1 MELNLL
7 GKGDLY
13 NMWIFLGIVAVLI
26 LLAVSMYNGLV
37 RKRNYIREAWSSI
50 DVQLKLKTNVLTNL
64 VDTIKMQTKYESE
77 TLEKIVGLR
86 RQMLSSDKGEAMK
99 ANDAITRMIPSL
111 YAVSESYP
119 ELKSN
124 QSFLKLM
131 EDIKNI
137 EEKIAYARTRYNKTV
152 MEYNTA
158 IQTFPTVIFAGMFGF
173 TKEET
178 YEISEVERENADNLR
193 IRDL

>member
-1 MELNLL
+1 
-7 GKGDLY
+7 
-13 NMWIFLGIVAVLI
+13 MWIFLGIVVL
-26 LLAVSMYNGLV
+26 LVLFVVSMYNGLV

-77 TLEKIVGLR
+77 TLQKIIGLR
-86 RQMLSSDKGEAMK
+86 TQMLSSDKGEAMK
-99 ANDAITRMIPSL
+99 ANDAITKLVPSL

-152 MEYNTA
+152 TEYNTA
-158 IQTFPTVIFAGMFGF
+158 IQTFPSVILAGMFGF
-173 TKEET
+173 RPEET
-178 YEISEVERENADNLR
+178 YEISEVEREHSDNLR
-193 IRDL
+193 ISDL

>member
-1 MELNLL
+1 
-7 GKGDLY
+7 
-13 NMWIFLGIVAVLI
+13 MWIILGIIVVLA
-26 LLAVSMYNGLV
+26 LFVVTMYNGLI
-37 RKRNYIREAWSSI
+37 RKRNYIKEAWSSI

-86 RQMLSSDKGEAMK
+86 SVMLSSNKTEAMK
-99 ANDAITRMIPSL
+99 ANDAITKMVPSL

-131 EDIKNI
+131 EDVKNI
-137 EEKIAYARTRYNKTV
+137 EEKIAYARTRYNKVVT
-152 MEYNTA
+152 EYNTA
-158 IQTFPTVIFAGMFGF
+158 IQTFPSVILAGMLGF

-178 YEISEVERENADNLR
+178 YEISQTEKESADNLR
-193 IRDL
+193 ISDL

>member
-1 MELNLL
+1 
-7 GKGDLY
+7 
-13 NMWIFLGIVAVLI
+13 MWIFLGIVAVLV
-26 LLAVSMYNGLV
+26 LFVVSMYNGLV
-37 RKRNYIREAWSSI
+37 RKRNYIKEAWSSI

>member
-1 MELNLL
+1 
-7 GKGDLY
+7 
-13 NMWIFLGIVAVLI
+13 MWIFLAVVVVLVI
-26 LLAVSMYNGLV
+26 FAVSIYNGLI
-37 RKRNYIREAWSSI
+37 RKRNYIKEAWSTI

-77 TLEKIVGLR
+77 TLEKIIKLR
-86 RQMLSSDKGEAMK
+86 GQMLSPNKGEAIQ
-99 ANDAITRMIPSL
+99 ASDAITKLVPSL

-131 EDIKNI
+131 EDIKNV
-137 EEKIAYARTRYNKTV
+137 EEKIAYARTRYNKVVT
-152 MEYNTA
+152 EYNTA
-158 IQTFPTVIFAGMFGF
+158 IQTFPTVIFAGMLGF

-178 YEISEVERENADNLR
+178 YEISQTEKESADNLR
-193 IRDL
+193 ISDL

>member
-1 MELNLL
+1 ML
-7 GKGDLY
+7 
-13 NMWIFLGIVAVLI
+13 IFLGIVAVLV
-26 LLAVSMYNGLV
+26 LFVVSMYNGLV
-37 RKRNYIREAWSSI
+37 RKRNYIKEAWSSI

-86 RQMLSSDKGEAMK
+86 SKMLSSDKGEAIK
-99 ANDAITRMIPSL
+99 ANDAISKMIPSL

-131 EDIKNI
+131 EDIKNV
-137 EEKIAYARTRYNKTV
+137 EEKIAYARTRYNKVVT
-152 MEYNTA
+152 EYNTS
-158 IQTFPTVIFAGMFGF
+158 IQTFPTVILAGMFGF

-178 YEISEVERENADNLR
+178 YEISKVERENADNLR
-193 IRDL
+193 IKDL

>member
-1 MELNLL
+1 MELKLL
-7 GKGDLY
+7 QKGDLY
-13 NMWIFLGIVAVLI
+13 NMWIFLGIVVVLV
-26 LLAVSMYNGLV
+26 LFVVSMYNGLI
-37 RKRNYIREAWSSI
+37 RKRNYIKEAWSSI

-86 RQMLSSDKGEAMK
+86 SVMLSSNKAEAMK
-99 ANDAITRMIPSL
+99 ASDAITKMVPSL

-137 EEKIAYARTRYNKTV
+137 EEKIAYARTRYNKVVT
-152 MEYNTA
+152 EYNTA
-158 IQTFPTVIFAGMFGF
+158 IQTFPSVILAGMFGF
-173 TKEET
+173 KEEET
-178 YEISEVERENADNLR
+178 YEIDEVERRNADDLR
-193 IRDL
+193 IKDL